1 MPQFV
6 HPKRAESRKFVTSG
20 GGRLLILTGSNY
32 RPDVVKT
39 NTTGGYRLMDTNEIE
54 VQGEQSGGEAAV
66 LVGGLTEHQQ
76 ISKARKREFGK
87 RVRLLREAKRWTQEE
102 LAADS
107 GLSRSYVSRLELGDI
122 ALPRNDKLTRLARAL
137 GTSNEDLLEAAGYM
151 TPPSNDQEGSLPDL
165 APYLRRKYGLSQP
178 RLVDLIQYMVEMA
191 QREGSGTPPAS
202 NESADEAAELAAAE
216 DNR

>member
-1 MPQFV
+1 
-6 HPKRAESRKFVTSG
+6 
-20 GGRLLILTGSNY
+20 
-32 RPDVVKT
+32 
-39 NTTGGYRLMDTNEIE
+39 MDTNAIE
-54 VQGEQSGGEAAV
+54 GQGEQSGGEAAV

-151 TPPSNDQEGSLPDL
+151 TPPTNDEEGSLPDL

-191 QREGSGTPPAS
+191 QREGSGKPPAS
-202 NESADEAAELAAAE
+202 DEAAGEAAAE
-216 DNR
+216 GSR